1 MREVR
6 ERRVEWKGEVEE
18 DLAVEEGR
26 VSNDDLSRERVKI
39 ENGSH
44 PRE

>member
-18 DLAVEEGR
+18 DLA
-26 VSNDDLSRERVKI
+26 SNDDLSREGVKI
-39 ENGSH
+39 EKVSH
-44 PRE
+44 PKE